1 MAELKANHKD
11 LKRKVKLQE
20 EVRNNDRTFTSWR
33 ELKDLKKLKLALKD
47 KLLKSKDNGTSN
59 DKRRSWYYTKS
70 TT

>member
-47 KLLKSKDNGTSN
+47 KLLKSKDNE
-59 DKRRSWYYTKS
+59 RRNQTIPKI
-70 TT
+70 

>member
-47 KLLKSKDNGTSN
+47 KLLKSKDNGTSRV
-59 DKRRSWYYTKS
+59 KERS
-70 TT
+70 

>member
-59 DKRRSWYYTKS
+59 DKRRS
-70 TT
+70 